1 MQQQRADN
9 FNNIAKLTA
18 VIEQLKEFRDE
29 KVIPQYASFF
39 QKDPT
44 KDSQLKSII
53 QSNKAQ
59 LRKVFA
65 EDKSKARTAEQI
77 LDQQKKEGLKKPLI

>member
-1 MQQQRADN
+1 VFTIPVGDIMQQQRADN

-44 KDSQLKSII
+44 
-53 QSNKAQ
+53 
-59 LRKVFA
+59 
-65 EDKSKARTAEQI
+65 
-77 LDQQKKEGLKKPLI
+77 